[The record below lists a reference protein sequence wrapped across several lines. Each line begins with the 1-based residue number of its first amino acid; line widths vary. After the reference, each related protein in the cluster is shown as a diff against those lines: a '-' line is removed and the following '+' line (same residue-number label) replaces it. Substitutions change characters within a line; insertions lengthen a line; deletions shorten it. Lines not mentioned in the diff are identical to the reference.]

1 MTAALAL
8 AAMVVALRFIPA
20 GRPHCVAPQLPAR
33 RALPPP
39 VAQLSTTSAQTEEE
53 VAVQRAGH
61 PHTPESRA
69 KISAANKGKMPW
81 NKGREHTEETR
92 RRISEGTRRALVM
105 RQQEQ
110 EAAERAELEELRCAT
125 RRSTRRIAAAEAEE
139 AEKRER
145 RERAQREMRRRR
157 RGVAAAATRRRRA
170 RREPRAQG
178 SDPVARAPRAP
189 GSFFTDDGARG
200 SRRRWRG
207 GSTSIPRAAGETTVS
222 ARRAKLSRDEGE
234 WAAANGTFRSRTGN
248 GSHSIERRQKI
259 SAPIRGR
266 ADLTPQPHDR
276 PHPRVGK
283 NGGSGAAQA
292 ADGRGARCMA
302 RRSRRR

>member
-92 RRISEGTRRALVM
+92 RRISEGTRRALAV

-110 EAAERAELEELRCAT
+110 EAAERAELEELRLRDPQEHA
-125 RRSTRRIAAAEAEE
+125 RRIAAAEAEE
-139 AEKRER
+139 AEG
-145 RERAQREMRRRR
+145 RAARAARAARMRR
-157 RGVAAAATRRRRA
+157 AAALASP
-170 RREPRAQG
+170 PRPPP
-178 SDPVARAPRAP
+178 SRAP
-189 GSFFTDDGARG
+189 GAPARRAVRPGRAARRAPGESFFTDDAL
-200 SRRRWRG
+200 RR
-207 GSTSIPRAAGETTVS
+207 
-222 ARRAKLSRDEGE
+222 
-234 WAAANGTFRSRTGN
+234 
-248 GSHSIERRQKI
+248 I
-259 SAPIRGR
+259 SAS
-266 ADLTPQPHDR
+266 L
-276 PHPRVGK
+276 
-283 NGGSGAAQA
+283 
-292 ADGRGARCMA
+292 
-302 RRSRRR
+302 

>member
-39 VAQLSTTSAQTEEE
+39 VAQLSTVSPQTEEE

-92 RRISEGTRRALVM
+92 RRISEGTRRALVV

-110 EAAERAELEELRCAT
+110 EAAE
-125 RRSTRRIAAAEAEE
+125 AAW
-139 AEKRER
+139 
-145 RERAQREMRRRR
+145 M
-157 RGVAAAATRRRRA
+157 
-170 RREPRAQG
+170 P
-178 SDPVARAPRAP
+178 
-189 GSFFTDDGARG
+189 
-200 SRRRWRG
+200 
-207 GSTSIPRAAGETTVS
+207 
-222 ARRAKLSRDEGE
+222 
-234 WAAANGTFRSRTGN
+234 
-248 GSHSIERRQKI
+248 
-259 SAPIRGR
+259 
-266 ADLTPQPHDR
+266 
-276 PHPRVGK
+276 
-283 NGGSGAAQA
+283 
-292 ADGRGARCMA
+292 
-302 RRSRRR
+302 